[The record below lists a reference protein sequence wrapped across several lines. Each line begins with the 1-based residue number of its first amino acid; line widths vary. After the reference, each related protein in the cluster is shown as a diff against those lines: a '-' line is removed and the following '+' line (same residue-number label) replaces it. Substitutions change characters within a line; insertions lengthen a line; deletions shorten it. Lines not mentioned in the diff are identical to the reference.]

1 MYRSWINFF
10 LHASGYAEV
19 PMEHVSMFDE
29 WMSANFASSSSSSSS
44 SQGPMTD
51 DAHRA
56 KIMDELLRA
65 AGKR

>member
-1 MYRSWINFF
+1 
-10 LHASGYAEV
+10 
-19 PMEHVSMFDE
+19 MEHVSMFDE